1 MRVLGIKSVVAR
13 GEKPNAV
20 KITLLSE
27 LARSAKSKIKS
38 VWARLS
44 LSQRFCAA
52 ASVVVA
58 CGMILIGSWVAG
70 RIEAGVVNNAA
81 AAAALYIDN
90 FVHPHVQELASA
102 PDISEEH
109 KKALDVL
116 MSPQAVQRPIVAFNI
131 WKGTTVVYSDRTENV
146 GKTFASTEAIERAG
160 KGQVAAKFDRLRDAH
175 SPAHPSPGL
184 PVLESF
190 LGLRC

>member
-1 MRVLGIKSVVAR
+1 MRVLGRKSVIAR
-13 GEKPNAV
+13 GERSNAV

-109 KKALDVL
+109 RKNN
-116 MSPQAVQRPIVAFNI
+116 SP
-131 WKGTTVVYSDRTENV
+131 
-146 GKTFASTEAIERAG
+146 
-160 KGQVAAKFDRLRDAH
+160 L
-175 SPAHPSPGL
+175 
-184 PVLESF
+184 
-190 LGLRC
+190 